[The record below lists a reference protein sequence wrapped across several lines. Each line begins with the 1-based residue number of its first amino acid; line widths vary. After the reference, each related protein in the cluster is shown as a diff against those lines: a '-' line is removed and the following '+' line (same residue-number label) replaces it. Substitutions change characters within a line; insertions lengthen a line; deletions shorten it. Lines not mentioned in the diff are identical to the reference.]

1 MDALSGSEIP
11 WPQQPKDNSGTIY
24 LGAAV
29 ASALAIAIGAGAGK
43 IELGLLIGLA
53 IPIGGAVFALVL
65 VAMGI
70 GPALKGHSGKFSDF
84 TSFSPEVEQS
94 FVVFEQTSYE
104 TSKRAAT
111 IGAASVGIVGLLFSI
126 IVLTMASKETTA
138 GGHAAPSGGAAA
150 EQKH

>member
-1 MDALSGSEIP
+1 MDALGSEVP

-24 LGAAV
+24 IAAAV
-29 ASALAIAIGAGAGK
+29 ASVLSTAIGAGAGK

-53 IPIGGAVFALVL
+53 IPIGGVLFALAL
-65 VAMGI
+65 VGMSI

-94 FVVFEQTSYE
+94 FVVFEKTSYE
-104 TSKRAAT
+104 VSKRAAT

-126 IVLTMASKETTA
+126 IVLTMASKE
-138 GGHAAPSGGAAA
+138 GSNPHAAPAAGA

>member
-11 WPQQPKDNSGTIY
+11 WPQQPKDNSNMIY

-29 ASALAIAIGAGAGK
+29 ASTLAIAIGAGAGK

-53 IPIGGAVFALVL
+53 IPFGGAVFSLVL
-65 VAMGI
+65 VLMGI
-70 GPALKGHSGKFSDF
+70 GPALKGHSGKFADF
-84 TSFSPEVEQS
+84 TSFSPEFEQS
-94 FVVFEQTSYE
+94 FVVFERTSYE

-126 IVLTMASKETTA
+126 IVLTMASKEPA
-138 GGHAAPSGGAAA
+138 GGHGAPAGGAAA

>member
-1 MDALSGSEIP
+1 
-11 WPQQPKDNSGTIY
+11 
-24 LGAAV
+24 
-29 ASALAIAIGAGAGK
+29 
-43 IELGLLIGLA
+43 
-53 IPIGGAVFALVL
+53 
-65 VAMGI
+65 MGI

-94 FVVFEQTSYE
+94 FVIFEQTSYE

-138 GGHAAPSGGAAA
+138 GGRRRPPSGGAAA